1 VRVST
6 SDQETVLVIGA
17 SGRHG
22 GTGARVVERLQAAGR
37 VVRALVRS
45 DDDRAERLRQSGVQT
60 LVGDLHDRRT
70 LLPALD
76 GADSVYV
83 AYPVAAGIVDALM
96 NVASVIREQGSSPHV
111 VIMGS
116 GAADP
121 NSPSGIA
128 RAHALSEELLLQL
141 GVNITAVR
149 GSAFFYEN
157 VLGFH
162 ADAIRETGVFANSY
176 GASRPAWISGTDV
189 ADLCAAALLDPQSH
203 ADTPIVYPPGHE
215 LLSQQ
220 QIADIVSEET
230 GREVRYQHIS
240 AADWSRQL
248 EAASG
253 GLPNHAMI
261 EHITT
266 NAAMC
271 ENDTTILRK
280 DIDPS
285 ALEAASGRPPLTFRN
300 FVRQHR
306 AAFGAVTAKAG
317 AAPLNDTSPLVR
329 ARKSSSP
336 GEGRN
341 R

>member
-1 VRVST
+1 VSN

-17 SGRHG
+17 TGRHG

-37 VVRALVRS
+37 LVRALVRS
-45 DDDRAERLRQSGVQT
+45 DDERAERLRQSGVQT
-60 LVGDLHDRRT
+60 LVGDLHDRRA

-76 GADSVYV
+76 GVDSVYV
-83 AYPVAAGIVDALM
+83 AYPVAAGIVDALA
-96 NVASVIREQGSSPHV
+96 NVASVIRELGTSPHV
-111 VIMGS
+111 VIMAS

-141 GVNITAVR
+141 GVNFTAVR

-157 VLGFH
+157 VLVLH
-162 ADAIRETGVFANSY
+162 AYAIRQIGVFANSF
-176 GASRPAWISGTDV
+176 GESRPAWISGTDV
-189 ADLCAAALLDPQSH
+189 ADLCASALLDPQSH

-220 QIADIVSEET
+220 EIADIVSEET
-230 GREVRYQHIS
+230 GREVRYQHIT
-240 AADWSRQL
+240 ADEWSRQL
-248 EAASG
+248 QAASG
-253 GLPNHAMI
+253 GLPNHSMI

-280 DIDPS
+280 DTDAS
-285 ALEAASGRPPLTFRN
+285 ALAAASGRPPLTFRN

-306 AAFGAVTAKAG
+306 SAFGAVTANA
-317 AAPLNDTSPLVR
+317 
-329 ARKSSSP
+329 
-336 GEGRN
+336 
-341 R
+341 

>member
-1 VRVST
+1 MTVSD
-6 SDQETVLVIGA
+6 SDQEMVLVIGA
-17 SGRHG
+17 TGRHG

-45 DDDRAERLRQSGVQT
+45 DDERAERLRQSGVQT

-76 GADSVYV
+76 GADSVYI

-128 RAHALSEELLLQL
+128 RAHDLSEELLLQL
-141 GVNITAVR
+141 GVNFTAVR

-157 VLGFH
+157 ILRLH
-162 ADAIRETGVFANSY
+162 ADSIRETGVIANSY
-176 GASRPAWISGTDV
+176 GDARPAWISGTDV

-203 ADTPIVYPPGHE
+203 ANTPIVYPPGHE
-215 LLSQQ
+215 LLSHQE
-220 QIADIVSEET
+220 IADIVSEET
-230 GREVRYQHIS
+230 GREVRYQHIT
-240 AADWSRQL
+240 ADEWSRQL
-248 EAASG
+248 QAHSG
-253 GLPNHAMI
+253 GVPNHAMI

-266 NAAMC
+266 KAAMC
-271 ENDTTILRK
+271 ENNTTILRK
-280 DIDPS
+280 DIDSS

-306 AAFGAVTAKAG
+306 AAFGAVTDK
-317 AAPLNDTSPLVR
+317 V
-329 ARKSSSP
+329 
-336 GEGRN
+336 
-341 R
+341 

>member
-1 VRVST
+1 VRVSD

-17 SGRHG
+17 TGRHG
-22 GTGARVVERLQAAGR
+22 GTGARVVERLQAAGC

-45 DDDRAERLRQSGVQT
+45 DDERAERLRESGVQT

-76 GADSVYV
+76 GVDSVYV
-83 AYPVAAGIVDALM
+83 AYPVAAGIVDALA

-111 VIMGS
+111 VIMSS

-121 NSPSGIA
+121 NSPSGVA

-141 GVNITAVR
+141 GVDFTAVR

-162 ADAIRETGVFANSY
+162 ADAIRETAVFANSF
-176 GASRPAWISGTDV
+176 GDARPAWIGGTDV
-189 ADLCAAALLDPQSH
+189 ADLCATALLDPQGH
-203 ADTPIVYPPGHE
+203 ANTPMVYPPGHE
-215 LLSQQ
+215 RLSQQ
-220 QIADIVSEET
+220 QIADIISEET
-230 GREVRYQHIS
+230 GREVRYQHIT
-240 AADWSRQL
+240 ADEWSRQL
-248 EAASG
+248 VAASG

-271 ENDTTILRK
+271 ENDTTILRT
-280 DIDPS
+280 DTDPS

-306 AAFGAVTAKAG
+306 AAFGAATAK
-317 AAPLNDTSPLVR
+317 V
-329 ARKSSSP
+329 
-336 GEGRN
+336 
-341 R
+341 